1 MKGEAPIQLH
11 PENGHYFL
19 FRGRPTIL
27 ITSAE
32 HYGAVLNAEFDY
44 IKYLDEL
51 QRHGLNQTRAWSGTY
66 REIGTSFGIRDNTL
80 APRRYLAPW
89 ARSGD
94 GTKYDLNQ
102 WDLAYFE
109 RLRDFLTQAGGR
121 GVVVE
126 YGLFCCFYSDELWA
140 ASPMNPINN
149 VNGLS
154 DCSRT
159 EVFTLG
165 RTDMLA
171 VQENFVRK
179 VVRELRDFDN
189 VYFEICNEPYI
200 TNICNRWQAHVAEVI
215 ADVEKDM
222 PVKHLI
228 AQNIAN
234 GTGKIE
240 HPHPAVSIF
249 NFHYAKPPEAVA
261 QNYAL
266 NRVIA
271 DDETGFAGKADVT
284 YRREAW
290 EFILAGGGVYSNLDY
305 SFTTAHPAGDL
316 AGYEAP
322 GGGSP
327 ALRRQL
333 QILRDFIESFDFI
346 HMKPGNEIVK
356 GGLVTA
362 PLVGVPA
369 QAGVTVRALS
379 GDGHALYISG
389 GERVE
394 LRLELPSG
402 DYEVQWIDTCTG
414 ATDKV
419 DRFNHQGG
427 ALTLASPA
435 YSEDIA
441 LRILPRGRKFRR

>member
-1 MKGEAPIQLH
+1 MKSETPIQPH
-11 PENGHYFL
+11 PDNGHYFL

-44 IKYLDEL
+44 VTYLDEL
-51 QRHGLNQTRAWSGTY
+51 QRHGLNQTRTWSGTY
-66 REIGTSFGIRDNTL
+66 RETATSFGIADNTL
-80 APRRYLAPW
+80 NPRRYLAPW
-89 ARSGD
+89 ARSGE

-102 WDLAYFE
+102 WDLAYFD
-109 RLRDFLTQAGGR
+109 RLKDFLTQAGRR

-126 YGLFCCFYSDELWA
+126 YGLFCSFYSDELWA
-140 ASPMNPINN
+140 VSPMNPINN

-154 DCSRT
+154 DCPRA
-159 EVFTLG
+159 EVFTLE

-171 VQENFVRK
+171 VQEKFVRK

-200 TNICNRWQAHVAEVI
+200 TNICNRWQARIAEVI

-234 GTGKIE
+234 GTGKIAQ
-240 HPHPAVSIF
+240 PHRAVSIF

-266 NRVIA
+266 NKVIA
-271 DDETGFAGKADVT
+271 DDETGFAGNADVT

-305 SFTTAHPAGDL
+305 SFTTAHPGGDL
-316 AGYEAP
+316 TEYDAP
-322 GGGSP
+322 GGGSRN
-327 ALRRQL
+327 LRHQL
-333 QILRDFIESFDFI
+333 KILRDFMESFDFA
-346 HMKPGNEIVK
+346 HMHPANEIVRT
-356 GGLVTA
+356 GVLTA
-362 PLVGVPA
+362 TLAGVPA
-369 QAGVTVRALS
+369 CAAATVRVLG
-379 GDGHALYISG
+379 GDSFALYISG
-389 GERVE
+389 GEGVQ
-394 LRLELPSG
+394 LSLNLPAGRYSA
-402 DYEVQWIDTCTG
+402 EWIDTRTG
-414 ATDKV
+414 QISKSERV
-419 DRFNHQGG
+419 DHAGG
-427 ALTLASPA
+427 VSNLVSPA

-441 LRILPRGRKFRR
+441 LAIRRSDC